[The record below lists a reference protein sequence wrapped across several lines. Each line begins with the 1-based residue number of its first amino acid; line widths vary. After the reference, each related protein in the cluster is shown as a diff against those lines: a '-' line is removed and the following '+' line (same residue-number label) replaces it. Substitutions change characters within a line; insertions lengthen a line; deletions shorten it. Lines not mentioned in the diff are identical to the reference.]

1 MYAIIENSK
10 VVNLISVDKRGADSL
25 IAAGLNLVQTEKPI
39 TIGDDYTE
47 NKFYRDGSE
56 VFTDFEKSQ
65 AENTELTNLLA
76 EAVELQY
83 QSDLEVIEN
92 V

>member
-1 MYAIIENSK
+1 MHAIIENSK
-10 VVNLISVDKRGADSL
+10 VVNIISVDKRGADSL
-25 IAAGLNLVQTEKPI
+25 IAVGINLVQTEKPI
-39 TIGDDYTE
+39 TIGDDCFDG
-47 NKFYRDGSE
+47 KFHRNGVE
-56 VFTDFEKSQ
+56 VFTDFEKLQ
-65 AENTELTNLLA
+65 TENAELTSLLA